1 MGVSAILC
9 NSHKHPWACRGE
21 LCLFKSK
28 IWYFSHRRSYYLKM
42 PLPPRSAWWIT
53 SAPITTASPAGE
65 MGSVA
70 RRKQKQSAGSPAPR
84 QQAATMRN
92 RTLSVHLIP
101 ALLEPT
107 GRSPEDCRGSW
118 VRKLAHPCLCS
129 CNFRTLSSANIC
141 QWKLDISLQP
151 SHQHTQQNMHHFTIT
166 LMQAKEVFT
175 GAGDS
180 RCFPV
185 PQKAVTAR
193 GICSPELPA
202 FLKAG
207 EFCAQITGKGTPLLC
222 FHSH

>member
-1 MGVSAILC
+1 
-9 NSHKHPWACRGE
+9 
-21 LCLFKSK
+21 
-28 IWYFSHRRSYYLKM
+28 
-42 PLPPRSAWWIT
+42 
-53 SAPITTASPAGE
+53 

-84 QQAATMRN
+84 QQAATIRN

-101 ALLEPT
+101 ALLDPT

-151 SHQHTQQNMHHFTIT
+151 SHQHTQQNMLHFTIT

-175 GAGDS
+175 GVGDS

-185 PQKAVTAR
+185 LQKVVTAC

-202 FLKAG
+202 FLKA
-207 EFCAQITGKGTPLLC
+207 EKFCAQITGKGTPLFC